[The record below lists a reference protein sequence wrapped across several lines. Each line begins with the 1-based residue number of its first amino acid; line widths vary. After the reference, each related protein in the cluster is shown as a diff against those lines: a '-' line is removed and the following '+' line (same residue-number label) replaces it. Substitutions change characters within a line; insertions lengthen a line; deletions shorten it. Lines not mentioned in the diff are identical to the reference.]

1 VSRTILVN
9 AGPWLSVP
17 PRGYGGIENVLA
29 TLIPELRGL
38 GVRVV
43 LCATADSTLEVDRLV
58 PSFDR
63 GQFGQIAEPYNRTM
77 GIAHAHMGT
86 LVDFLRSE
94 EEPIN
99 LVHDHLEVVG
109 PAVLGAM
116 GRAAPPVLQT
126 LHWDLRKHPDFYGS
140 FDGRGRVRFCGVSDR
155 QVELAPSRLC
165 EQTLGAIPLAVDVAR
180 FPFREVK
187 DGPFLVLGRMA
198 AIKGPDVAARACRTA
213 GHPLD
218 LAGPVA
224 GVDDPAALN
233 AALAD
238 LGDPV
243 HGHDD
248 ATYFEA
254 AVRPH
259 LGRDV
264 RWIGSVEGERKLEL
278 LSRAR
283 ALVTPIRWE
292 EPGATAVVEALACG
306 TPVIG
311 MRRGALPALVDHG
324 VTGFLAD
331 HEDELPG
338 YLARVD
344 EIEPAACRAAAESRF
359 TSRAF
364 AEAYLKRYEAVIAG
378 APWPAPPGSRGG
390 HGPPAPAA
398 APAPR

>member
-1 VSRTILVN
+1 MLVN

-77 GIAHAHMGT
+77 GTAHAHMGT

-94 EEPIN
+94 EEPID

-259 LGRDV
+259 LG
-264 RWIGSVEGERKLEL
+264 
-278 LSRAR
+278 
-283 ALVTPIRWE
+283 
-292 EPGATAVVEALACG
+292 
-306 TPVIG
+306 
-311 MRRGALPALVDHG
+311 
-324 VTGFLAD
+324 
-331 HEDELPG
+331 
-338 YLARVD
+338 
-344 EIEPAACRAAAESRF
+344 
-359 TSRAF
+359 
-364 AEAYLKRYEAVIAG
+364 
-378 APWPAPPGSRGG
+378 
-390 HGPPAPAA
+390 
-398 APAPR
+398 